1 MSYLIEEKEIGDHR
15 IQIYY
20 DEDAQCPATNW
31 DLVGVFLWE
40 YNDRWRHTL
49 SKECNWE
56 EVFGK
61 NNYDNQSLDYA
72 LRQLVCEYVEW
83 KDLLKYIKAKKLD
96 GYMMEYDRS
105 ERVWKLERK
114 DYYAKNMDS
123 WYSVCEATPSDLKN
137 YDYTWEF
144 TENMEKDDLLQILRD
159 LGKDVVFHEW
169 STTGYCQGDYVE
181 GIAYCDI
188 DRFRKMWGEP
198 DKDWKEKAV
207 KCMEGSA
214 EEIGMW
220 MWGDVKGYILEKKVS
235 YTKVFDDDDERDDE
249 DDFDWEEVHSCWG
262 FFMETEELIEEIIS
276 EWGLKETEA
285 A

>member
-15 IQIYY
+15 IQIYC

-61 NNYDNQSLDYA
+61 NTYNNQSLEDA
-72 LRQLVCEYVEW
+72 LRQLVHEYVEW
-83 KDLLKYIKAKKLD
+83 NDLLKYFKAGKIDNYRLI
-96 GYMMEYDRS
+96 YDRS
-105 ERVWKLERK
+105 RRKWNLEFRYESDRNYFAWKSFE
-114 DYYAKNMDS
+114 
-123 WYSVCEATPSDLKN
+123 PSELKN

-144 TENMEKDDLLQILRD
+144 IEDLEKDDLLQILND

-169 STTGYCQGDYVE
+169 STTGYCQGDYV
-181 GIAYCDI
+181 GGVAYCDI

-220 MWGDVKGYILEKKVS
+220 MWGDVKGYVLEKKVS
-235 YTKVFDDDDERDDE
+235 YTKVFDDDERDDE

-262 FFMETEELIEEIIS
+262 FFMEAEELIDEIIS